1 MPQPSERALRCLRP
15 AAAPTIMGT
24 GTTAMI
30 TDMTSMAM
38 VSITAAMTTVT
49 TFGERAAAALSYHLS

>member
-1 MPQPSERALRCLRP
+1 
-15 AAAPTIMGT
+15 MGT